1 MHAGQPIL
9 AERGRWADPRVA
21 GSTGVTQGMHVRAV
35 LFDPCAY
42 LISAA
47 DGPVT
52 RDEDIDVVR
61 RALEQPQRGEVV
73 LDRVNGFVQVEQRN
87 QHVRKRVAGDENATF
102 V

>member
-21 GSTGVTQGMHVRAV
+21 GNTGVTQGMHVRAV

-42 LISAA
+42 LISSA

-52 RDEDIDVVR
+52 RDEDIDVAR

-73 LDRVNGFVQVEQRN
+73 LNRVRGVVQVAAQRA
-87 QHVRKRVAGDENATF
+87 VP
-102 V
+102 